1 MGDSRMYISNINIK
15 NYRNFRTNSISFND
29 GMNIIIGHNN
39 AGKSNLLRAL
49 ALIFNS
55 NSKKHLS
62 IDDFNKNI
70 PIEEL
75 KELPPSI
82 TITATL
88 TQDDTEELFGDDLVT
103 VSNWLTKLKEPYE
116 AKLQYEFYL
125 PTKFHEK
132 YKSIINRAK
141 DIFEVWQVIQDEFL
155 RLYTYKVLGGDPTN
169 QTTADGESLNKFDFQ
184 FLDAIRD
191 VERDMFSGK
200 NTLLKDVLD
209 FFMDYDIK
217 SDKSLEDE
225 AKETAIKEKKK
236 EFGDLSG
243 DLIDLLS
250 QRMKIGKKHILSY
263 ASDIGASFDDSTPD
277 FDGNISDTELYSALK
292 LIVEYKSG
300 IKMPITN
307 NGLGYNNLIF
317 MSLLLS
323 KMQVDANEE
332 YLGGNAKVFPMLIIE
347 EPEAHLHPTM
357 QRQLLN
363 FLKRNLNDEK
373 VRQMFITTHS
383 THITGAVNLDELICL
398 YNHEGDTKVSY
409 PGKSFHGNEEGK
421 KYVQRFL
428 DATKSNMLFAEKIIL
443 VEGLAEQLLMS
454 IFAEHLSISLED
466 NHIAVIN
473 VGGKYFDHF
482 LHLFNTSN
490 QYAID
495 RKIAC
500 ITDRDPERKEKKK
513 NDDGTKNS
521 FKKCYPFELDI
532 SEAEYEYKTNEYT
545 GLYSDNIRFFLQD
558 EFYGKTLEYDLIR
571 FNPMFKSLV
580 TESTSNKDEIFDL
593 MNHYKKGD
601 SLASMLKRLR
611 LSDENSRIE
620 QALIDNHLTWTE
632 EDKKKALIA
641 ARYLN
646 SVGKGVNALELAYIL
661 EKILLEENSTE
672 EDEINEDKTE
682 STDSKIFVVP
692 DYIKNAIEWMCLE

>member
-1 MGDSRMYISNINIK
+1 MGGSTMYISNINIT
-15 NYRNFRTNSISFND
+15 NYRNFRANSISFND
-29 GMNIIIGHNN
+29 GMNVIIGHNN

-82 TITATL
+82 KITATL

-103 VSNWLTKLKEPYE
+103 VSNWLTKLEEPYE

-125 PTKFHEK
+125 PTKFHKK

-141 DIFEVWQVIQDEFL
+141 DIFEVWQVIQSEFL
-155 RLYTYKVLGGDPTN
+155 RLYTYRVLGGDPTN
-169 QTTADGESLNKFDFQ
+169 QTIADRESLQKFDFQ

-217 SDKSLEDE
+217 SDKVLADE
-225 AKETAIKEKKK
+225 EKEIAIKEKKK
-236 EFGDLSG
+236 VFGDLAG
-243 DLIDLLS
+243 DLIELLS
-250 QRMKIGKKHILSY
+250 QRMTEGKKHILSY
-263 ASDIGASFDDSTPD
+263 ASDIGASFDNSTPD
-277 FDGNISDTELYSALK
+277 FDGNISDIELYSALK
-292 LIVEYKSG
+292 LIVENESG

-332 YLGGNAKVFPMLIIE
+332 YLGSNAKVFPMLIIE

-363 FLKRNLNDEK
+363 FLKRNLNDKK

-398 YNHEGDTKVSY
+398 YNHEGDTKVGY
-409 PGKSFHGNEEGK
+409 PGKSFTGNEEGK

-454 IFAEHLSISLED
+454 IFAEHLNISLED

-482 LHLFNTSN
+482 LHLFNTFN
-490 QYAID
+490 QSAIK
-495 RKIAC
+495 RKVAC
-500 ITDRDPERKEKKK
+500 ITDRDPARKEKNK
-513 NDDGTKNS
+513 DDDDTKNS

-532 SEAEYEYKTNEYT
+532 SKTDYEYKINEYT
-545 GLYSDNIRFFLQD
+545 DHYPENIKFFLQD
-558 EFYGKTLEYDLIR
+558 EIYGKTLEYDLIR
-571 FNPMFKSLV
+571 FNPDFKELI
-580 TESTSNKDEIFDL
+580 TESTINRDEIFNL
-593 MNHYKKGD
+593 MDQYNKNETLDK
-601 SLASMLKRLR
+601 MLQTLKSSKENTRIIQA
-611 LSDENSRIE
+611 LSD
-620 QALIDNHLTWTE
+620 DNLKWKDD
-632 EDKKKALIA
+632 DKKKALIA
-641 ARYLN
+641 SRYLN
-646 SVGKGVNALELAYIL
+646 SVGKGVNALELAYEL
-661 EKILLEENSTE
+661 EKDLLKIKST
-672 EDEINEDKTE
+672 DEKKDKQE
-682 STDSKIFVVP
+682 STDFKTFMVP
-692 DYIKNAIEWMCLE
+692 DYIKDAIEWMCLE

>member
-1 MGDSRMYISNINIK
+1 MYISNINIT

-29 GMNIIIGHNN
+29 GMNVIIGHNN

-49 ALIFNS
+49 ALIFSS

-75 KELPPSI
+75 KNHPPSI
-82 TITATL
+82 KITATL
-88 TQDDTEELFGDDLVT
+88 TQDDSEELFGDDLVT
-103 VSNWLTKLKEPYE
+103 VSNWMTRLEEPYE

-125 PTKFHEK
+125 PTKLHER
-132 YKSIINRAK
+132 YKSAVNKTDDIIG
-141 DIFEVWQVIQDEFL
+141 VWKVIQDEFL
-155 RLYTYKVLGGDPTN
+155 RLYTYKILGGDPTN
-169 QTTADGESLNKFDFQ
+169 QITADSESLNKFDFQ

-200 NTLLKDVLD
+200 NTLLKDVLN

-217 SDKSLEDE
+217 SDKLLADED
-225 AKETAIKEKKK
+225 KVIAIKDKKK
-236 EFGDLSG
+236 VFGDLAG
-243 DLIDLLS
+243 DLIELLS
-250 QRMKIGKKHILSY
+250 QRMTEGKKHILSY
-263 ASDIGASFDDSTPD
+263 ASDIGASFDNSTPD
-277 FDGNISDTELYSALK
+277 FDGNISDVELYSALK
-292 LIVEYKSG
+292 LIVENKSG

-332 YLGGNAKVFPMLIIE
+332 YLGSNAKVFPMLIIE

-363 FLKRNLNDEK
+363 FLKGNLSDKK
-373 VRQMFITTHS
+373 VRQMFVTTHS

-398 YNHEGDTKVSY
+398 YNHEGNTKVGY
-409 PGKSFHGNEEGK
+409 PGKSFAGNEESK

-454 IFAEHLSISLED
+454 IFAEHLNISLED
-466 NHIAVIN
+466 NHVAVIN

-490 QYAID
+490 QYAIS
-495 RKIAC
+495 RKVAC
-500 ITDRDPERKEKKK
+500 LTDRDPERKEKKK
-513 NDDGTKNS
+513 DDDDTKNS

-532 SEAEYEYKTNEYT
+532 SKTEYEYKINEYT
-545 GLYSDNIRFFLQD
+545 DRYSESIQFFLQD
-558 EFYGKTLEYDLIR
+558 EVYGKTLEYDLIR
-571 FNPMFKSLV
+571 FNPDFKELI
-580 TESTSNKDEIFDL
+580 TKSTSNRDEIIKLMDQYKEKKSLDL
-593 MNHYKKGD
+593 M
-601 SLASMLKRLR
+601 LQTLR
-611 LSDENSRIE
+611 SSDENSRIVK
-620 QALIDNHLTWTE
+620 ALENNDLRWTDDE
-632 EDKKKALIA
+632 KKKSLIA

-646 SVGKGVNALELAYIL
+646 SVGKGVNALELAYKL
-661 EKILLEENSTE
+661 EKNLLEKRNIEKK
-672 EDEINEDKTE
+672 EDEKGD
-682 STDSKIFVVP
+682 TDFKAFVVP
-692 DYIKNAIEWMCLE
+692 SYIIDAIEWMCPK